1 MGSLSVLQDLRLQ
14 YPLARRD
21 ESVVDNYHGVPVS
34 DPYRWYHCNSTAFFS
49 SGFGRRLTLD
59 NVVVEFIK
67 KVDKLGRYL
76 NSKEKLSLLELQVSF
91 LLPLKTGLQKL
102 LEEPDAD
109 EVKDFVDKQANLT
122 EALLQSCDTREKL
135 KHHILKL
142 YDHPRFDTPF
152 KHGNKYFYTHNTGIQ
167 AQSVL
172 YVQDN
177 LEGKPEVL
185 LDPNTLSDDGTV
197 ALSVTSVSEDAKFLA
212 YGVSA
217 SGSDWITIKVM
228 RIDDKHT
235 VPDSLS
241 WVSFAI

>member
-1 MGSLSVLQDLRLQ
+1 MKLILLIDFELNLFGTSKLASNLRLE
-14 YPLARRD
+14 D
-21 ESVVDNYHGVPVS
+21 
-34 DPYRWYHCNSTAFFS
+34 
-49 SGFGRRLTLD
+49 
-59 NVVVEFIK
+59 
-67 KVDKLGRYL
+67 
-76 NSKEKLSLLELQVSF
+76 
-91 LLPLKTGLQKL
+91 
-102 LEEPDAD
+102 PDAD
-109 EVKDFVDKQANLT
+109 EVKDFVDKQSNLT
-122 EALLQSCDTREKL
+122 DALLQSCETREKL
-135 KHHILKL
+135 QHQILKL

-152 KHGNKYFYTHNTGIQ
+152 KYGNKYFYSHNTGIQ

-172 YVQDN
+172 YVLDN

-235 VPDSLS
+235 EPDSLS
-241 WVSFAI
+241 WVKFSRISWTHDNKGFFYTRYPAPQ